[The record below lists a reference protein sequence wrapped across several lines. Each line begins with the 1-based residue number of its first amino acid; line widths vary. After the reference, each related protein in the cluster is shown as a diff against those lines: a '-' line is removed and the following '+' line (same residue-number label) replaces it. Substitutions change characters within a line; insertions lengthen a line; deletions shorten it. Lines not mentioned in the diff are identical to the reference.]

1 MLQAI
6 NPPPRRSAAARLRLG
21 LARLGPGALAGVA
34 VLLVF
39 VAIAIFG
46 PMLVGDPA
54 AINPLNR
61 LKPANATHWFGTDY
75 LGRDVFAMA
84 IHGAGRS
91 VIVGFSVAIIAAL
104 FGLTIGILT
113 GYFRAVDRVVVPML
127 DGMMAIPGILLAV
140 ALVSILGPNLVTIVI
155 AIAVPEIPRMARV
168 VRGVVLSVREQQFVM
183 AAVSIGTPVP
193 LILVRHILPNTI
205 GPVSVQATYACA
217 SAVIT
222 EAVLS
227 FLGVGGT
234 ATPSWGGMIA
244 DFRQYVQI
252 APWLIAYPGV
262 LLSILV
268 LVVNVLGDQLREQLD
283 PRLAR
288 RLS

>member
-1 MLQAI
+1 MQEALR
-6 NPPPRRSAAARLRLG
+6 PRARPARTVRLRRG
-21 LARLGPGALAGVA
+21 LARLGPGALAGLA
-34 VLLVF
+34 VLAAFIATALV
-39 VAIAIFG
+39 G
-46 PMLVGDPA
+46 PSLVGDPS

-61 LKPANATHWFGTDY
+61 LKMSSAQHWFGTDY

-84 IHGAGRS
+84 IHGTGRS
-91 VIVGFSVAIIAAL
+91 VAVGFAVAVIAAV

-113 GYFRAVDRVVVPML
+113 GYFRAVDRVVVPLL
-127 DGMMAIPGILLAV
+127 DGMMAVPGILLAV
-140 ALVSILGPNLVTIVI
+140 ALVSILGPNLATIIV

-168 VRGVVLSVREQQFVM
+168 VRGVVLSVREQQFVS

-193 LILVRHILPNTI
+193 LILTRHILPNTI

-217 SAVIT
+217 SAIIT

-262 LLSILV
+262 LLSLLV
-268 LVVNVLGDQLREQLD
+268 LVVNVLGDQLRELLD
-283 PRLAR
+283 PRIAR

>member
-1 MLQAI
+1 MLQTPI
-6 NPPPRRSAAARLRLG
+6 RRTTLAQRLGAG
-21 LARLGPGALAGVA
+21 LARLGPVALAGIA
-34 VLLVF
+34 VLVLYVLV
-39 VAIAIFG
+39 
-46 PMLVGDPA
+46 A
-54 AINPLNR
+54 AIGPALVNDPSAMNPINR
-61 LKPANATHWFGTDY
+61 LKPASLSNWFGTDY
-75 LGRDVFAMA
+75 LGRDVFTLAV
-84 IHGAGRS
+84 HGAGRS
-91 VIVGFSVAIIAAL
+91 LAVGFAVATIAA
-104 FGLTIGILT
+104 GLGLLLGILT
-113 GYFRAVDRVVVPML
+113 GYFRKVDRVVVPML
-127 DGMMAIPGILLAV
+127 DGLMAIPGILLAV
-140 ALVSILGPNLVTIVI
+140 ALVSILGPNLLTIII

-168 VRGVVLSVREQQFVM
+168 VRGVVLSVREQQFVS
-183 AAVSIGTPVP
+183 AARSIGTPTP

-227 FLGVGGT
+227 FLGVGGS

-262 LLSILV
+262 LLSILI
-268 LVVNVLGDQLREQLD
+268 LVVNVLGDQLRELLD

-288 RLS
+288 RLG

>member
-1 MLQAI
+1 M
-6 NPPPRRSAAARLRLG
+6 R
-21 LARLGPGALAGVA
+21 RLGPGAVLCIA
-34 VLLVF
+34 VLLLY
-39 VAIAIFG
+39 VAIALLG
-46 PMLVGDPA
+46 PLLIGDA
-54 AINPLNR
+54 QAINPMHR
-61 LKPANATHWFGTDY
+61 LKGASADHWFGTDY

-84 IHGAGRS
+84 VNGTARS
-91 VIVGFSVAIIAAL
+91 LIVGFGVAVIAAV

-113 GYFRAVDRVVVPML
+113 GYFRTVDRIVVPML
-127 DGMMAIPGILLAV
+127 DGMMAIPGILLAI
-140 ALVSILGPNLVTIVI
+140 ALVSIVGANLTTIVL

-168 VRGVVLSVREQQFVM
+168 VRGVVLSVRELTFVT
-183 AAVSIGTPVP
+183 AAISIGTPVP
-193 LILVRHILPNTI
+193 LILTRHILPNTI

-217 SAVIT
+217 SAIIT

-227 FLGVGGT
+227 FLGVGGS

-262 LLSILV
+262 LLSVLILS
-268 LVVNVLGDQLREQLD
+268 VNVLGDRLREQLD

-288 RLS
+288 RMS

>member
-1 MLQAI
+1 MLQVTS
-6 NPPPRRSAAARLRLG
+6 PRKRPGAAARIRDGML
-21 LARLGPGALAGVA
+21 RLGPGG
-34 VLLVF
+34 LLGIAILLGF
-39 VAIAIFG
+39 VATALVG
-46 PMLVGDPA
+46 PALVGDPS

-61 LKPANATHWFGTDY
+61 LKMSSAQYWFGTDY

-84 IHGAGRS
+84 IHGTGRS
-91 VIVGFSVAIIAAL
+91 VAVGFAVAVIAAVL
-104 FGLTIGILT
+104 GLTIGILT
-113 GYFRAVDRVVVPML
+113 GYFRAVDRIVVPML

-140 ALVSILGPNLVTIVI
+140 ALVSILGPNLVTIII

-168 VRGVVLSVREQQFVM
+168 VRGVVLSVREQQFVA

-227 FLGVGGT
+227 FLGVGGS

-244 DFRQYVQI
+244 DFRQYIQI
-252 APWLIAYPGV
+252 APWLIAYPGA
-262 LLSILV
+262 LLSLLI
-268 LVVNVLGDQLREQLD
+268 LVVNILGDQLRELLD

>member
-1 MLQAI
+1 MLQATPK
-6 NPPPRRSAAARLRLG
+6 PPARSLTARIGRG
-21 LARLGPGALAGVA
+21 AQRLGPGGMAGVA
-34 VLLVF
+34 VLAGFVA
-39 VAIAIFG
+39 VAIAG
-46 PMLVGDPA
+46 PWFVGDPA

-61 LKPANATHWFGTDY
+61 LKTASAEHWFGTDY
-75 LGRDVFAMA
+75 LGRDVFAQA

-91 VIVGFSVAIIAAL
+91 VIVGFAVALIAAV

-113 GYFRAVDRVVVPML
+113 GYFRSVDRIVVPML

-155 AIAVPEIPRMARV
+155 AIAVPEVPRMARV
-168 VRGVVLSVREQQFVM
+168 VRGVVLSVREQQFVT

-193 LILVRHILPNTI
+193 LILLRHILPNTI

-234 ATPSWGGMIA
+234 TTPSWGGMIA

-252 APWLIAYPGV
+252 APWLLAYPGI
-262 LLSILV
+262 LLSALV
-268 LVVNVLGDQLREQLD
+268 LVVNILGDQLRELLD